1 VSNTEVGNLRASF
14 AADQNVA
21 RRNVAVNNAALMRC
35 GKAARNLRRNS
46 CGATR
51 HKRADTAEHR
61 GEIFTVN
68 KLHDDRRSFAL
79 WRNVKD
85 GGNVR
90 MRNDCGGAPFS
101 AEARGCGGRCGECA
115 AQDLHRNVA
124 TERLIYCAE
133 DECCSTFTDL
143 LVQSVASSDQV
154 ARLWANLGCAGHLSP
169 PRKCVAS
176 AARSSAP

>member
-21 RRNVAVNNAALMRC
+21 RRNVAVNDAALMRC

-68 KLHDDRRSFAL
+68 ELHDDRWRFTF

-85 GGNVR
+85 SGNIR
-90 MRNDCGGAPFS
+90 MRNDCSGAPFS

-115 AQDLHRNVA
+115 A
-124 TERLIYCAE
+124 
-133 DECCSTFTDL
+133 
-143 LVQSVASSDQV
+143 
-154 ARLWANLGCAGHLSP
+154 
-169 PRKCVAS
+169 
-176 AARSSAP
+176 

>member
-21 RRNVAVNNAALMRC
+21 RRNVAVNDTALMRC
-35 GKAARNLRRNS
+35 GEAARNLRRNS

-51 HKRADTAEHR
+51 HERADSAQH
-61 GEIFTVN
+61 GSEIFAVN

-85 GGNVR
+85 GGNIR
-90 MRNDCGGAPFS
+90 MRNDCSGAPFS

-115 AQDLHRNVA
+115 A
-124 TERLIYCAE
+124 
-133 DECCSTFTDL
+133 
-143 LVQSVASSDQV
+143 
-154 ARLWANLGCAGHLSP
+154 
-169 PRKCVAS
+169 
-176 AARSSAP
+176 